1 MGVCGC
7 SELPDDPPAPAPLRP
22 LLAGEAGGELVVEL
36 VADVLEEL
44 LLALL
49 PFLPSDSSSVWITS
63 CPLEEPL
70 FLEAGA
76 GGVAWVQRFF
86 AGGGVSSSSLSLLFR
101 LPSIA
106 LSEPFLSLFHKPPTR
121 GEQKARLRQR
131 SLQGGILLKDI

>member
-7 SELPDDPPAPAPLRP
+7 SELLDDPPAPAPLRP

-49 PFLPSDSSSVWITS
+49 PFLPSDSSSVCVASW
-63 CPLEEPL
+63 PLLEEPL

-86 AGGGVSSSSLSLLFR
+86 AGGGVSSLSLSLLFK

-106 LSEPFLSLFHKPPTR
+106 LSEPFLSFHKPPTR

-131 SLQGGILLKDI
+131 SLQGI

>member
-7 SELPDDPPAPAPLRP
+7 SALLDDPPAPAPLRP

-49 PFLPSDSSSVWITS
+49 PFLPSDSSSVWVAS
-63 CPLEEPL
+63 WPLEEPL
-70 FLEAGA
+70 FLEV

-86 AGGGVSSSSLSLLFR
+86 AGGGVSSLSLSLLFK

-121 GEQKARLRQR
+121 GEQKATLRQR

>member
-7 SELPDDPPAPAPLRP
+7 WSLLEDPPAAPLRP

-36 VADVLEEL
+36 VADVLEL
-44 LLALL
+44 LLAL
-49 PFLPSDSSSVWITS
+49 PFLPRDSSSVCVAS

-70 FLEAGA
+70 FLEDAGA

-86 AGGGVSSSSLSLLFR
+86 AGGGVSSLSLSLLFR

-106 LSEPFLSLFHKPPTR
+106 LSEPFLSLRHIFHKPPTR
-121 GEQKARLRQR
+121 DEQKARLHSTIIKRE
-131 SLQGGILLKDI
+131 